1 MTVEELCSAVGAEFI
16 AGKDGALRKISGCY
30 TGDLLSLAMSRI
42 GEGNAW
48 ITVQTN
54 VNVIAVCVLTGAACV
69 FLCDG
74 RKPDGICARKADEE
88 GIPILVSALSAYEL
102 AGRLSA
108 MGI

>member
-1 MTVEELCSAVGAEFI
+1 MTVEELCSAVGAEFA
-16 AGKDGALRKISGCY
+16 AGKGGASRKITGCY

-42 GEGNAW
+42 DEGNVW

-69 FLCDG
+69 LLCDG
-74 RKPDGICARKADEE
+74 RKPDKICAGKADEE
-88 GIPILVSALSAYEL
+88 GISILVSTLSAYEL

-108 MGI
+108 MDI